1 MRNFTRVMPKATD
14 TPLTPDITSAITDT
28 LIFAGK
34 NDPPKRPLQAVI
46 SSLRDQEKSI
56 RAALDREWTP
66 TQLAVKLRTAGVK
79 VSEARLTA
87 AIREIAGVSSKT
99 KKGRA

>member
-1 MRNFTRVMPKATD
+1 MPKATD
-14 TPLTPDITSAITDT
+14 TPLTPDIKSAITET

-56 RAALDREWTP
+56 RAALDRAWTP
-66 TQLAVKLRTAGVK
+66 AQLAVKLRSAGVK

-87 AIREIAGVSSKT
+87 AIREIAGVPPKI
-99 KKGRA
+99 KKGKA